1 MSKPVE
7 ISKVND
13 MRSV

>member
-7 ISKVND
+7 IYMAAVFF
-13 MRSV
+13 